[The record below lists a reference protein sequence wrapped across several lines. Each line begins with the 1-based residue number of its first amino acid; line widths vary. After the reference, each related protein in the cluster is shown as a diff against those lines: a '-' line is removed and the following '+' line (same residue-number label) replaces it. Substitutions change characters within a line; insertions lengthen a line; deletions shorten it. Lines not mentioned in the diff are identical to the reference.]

1 MDVALFLPEIQLA
14 VSSNLSN
21 VLSFMIASAWLP
33 FSPMTALQVLVQNV
47 MYDISQVTIP
57 WDNMDPEC
65 LQQPRKWNT
74 PDLVRFT
81 MILGPPSCTI
91 DMCTFALGWFYYY
104 IRSTQDTEA
113 IYRFRAHWFVQGLLT
128 QILNVHVFRTSKFPI
143 VQSRASAA
151 FVISTILAAI
161 VGFVIP
167 FVPALQGAL
176 HFARPAGSFVGF
188 LAAELLIY
196 CIQQQ
201 IVKML
206 YIWLFKVW
214 L

>member
-1 MDVALFLPEIQLA
+1 
-14 VSSNLSN
+14 
-21 VLSFMIASAWLP
+21 
-33 FSPMTALQVLVQNV
+33 

-74 PDLVRFT
+74 PGVCIAILFGKQEADLAMKAPNTDIECPRV
-81 MILGPPSCTI
+81 P
-91 DMCTFALGWFYYY
+91 
-104 IRSTQDTEA
+104 
-113 IYRFRAHWFVQGLLT
+113 
-128 QILNVHVFRTSKFPI
+128 
-143 VQSRASAA
+143 
-151 FVISTILAAI
+151 TILAAI